1 MVHNALYETSVAGVT
16 KLLKAP
22 FKIRRFSMGCCKH
35 EEKKFISCYPTE
47 HWSLLKLQP
56 CIFTKTESL
65 HKNVF
70 SFYDSCC
77 KLLVFLWNTS
87 RQKFSFFYFAF
98 SVFLFLF
105 LFCFVLFVFVLLEN
119 LIISMH

>member
-65 HKNVF
+65 HKNFF

-77 KLLVFLWNTS
+77 KLLVFCGTLLGKNLV
-87 RQKFSFFYFAF
+87 FFIL
-98 SVFLFLF
+98 LFLF
-105 LFCFVLFVFVLLEN
+105 FCFCFCFVLFVFVLLEN